1 MNSNDNSKKLKV
13 FYDIAHRAEENLR
26 DLSGY
31 WNILEKQRYFI
42 NAIGI
47 YDKMYYELMQLN
59 NSDQPLS
66 KWSIFLVTNCPNGI
80 CIQ

>member
-1 MNSNDNSKKLKV
+1 MVRVNSNDNSKKLKV

-31 WNILEKQRYFI
+31 WNILEKQRDFI

-47 YDKMYYELMQLN
+47 YEKMYYELMQLN
-59 NSDQPLS
+59 NSDQDIPYKYRILDY
-66 KWSIFLVTNCPNGI
+66 G
-80 CIQ
+80 

>member
-13 FYDIAHRAEENLR
+13 FYDIAHKAEENLR

-47 YDKMYYELMQLN
+47 YDKLYYECKLR
-59 NSDQPLS
+59 
-66 KWSIFLVTNCPNGI
+66 
-80 CIQ
+80 